1 VCLLLASA
9 IAASAQVEIVPIEG
23 RDAALAETGFK
34 LAPSGSTMKC
44 AIKPTVPELN
54 FKLLYDAGFKMTFPL
69 DPRLGPSRSLNIF
82 LRVRSADAREKPAYL
97 AARYRLPGGPLTD
110 LGMLTGH
117 FALTPGS
124 WSVEALAVDSEGKVC
139 RADWRTEIKSVP
151 APVSADSKE
160 RLRRL
165 TILIDAAPVHQ
176 ASGSIGPADLDMFL
190 GSLSAL
196 LRFFPAQSTRVIV
209 FNLDDR
215 KELLHSDGVQPST
228 PKDVAAALRTVTAG
242 TIDLTDLLKSPSE
255 FLAALI
261 VREIRD
267 ANDADLVVFIGPP
280 VRDPV
285 PPVHLAIPPDRAP
298 PVVDYLQLKPIRLAN
313 VPPACGPHEGGSTP
327 CTIGGHATVRL
338 LTSVVPDVIREAVA
352 RLHGETVAVSDP
364 TELADAL
371 KNLAHRVQA
380 HRAKK

>member
-139 RADWRTEIKSVP
+139 RADWRTEIKSV
-151 APVSADSKE
+151 
-160 RLRRL
+160 
-165 TILIDAAPVHQ
+165 AAPHDSDRRGPG
-176 ASGSIGPADLDMFL
+176 ASGIWIDWAGGPRYVSGFAIG
-190 GSLSAL
+190 
-196 LRFFPAQSTRVIV
+196 
-209 FNLDDR
+209 
-215 KELLHSDGVQPST
+215 
-228 PKDVAAALRTVTAG
+228 VAAILSRTVDAG
-242 TIDLTDLLKSPSE
+242 D
-255 FLAALI
+255 
-261 VREIRD
+261 
-267 ANDADLVVFIGPP
+267 
-280 VRDPV
+280 
-285 PPVHLAIPPDRAP
+285 
-298 PVVDYLQLKPIRLAN
+298 
-313 VPPACGPHEGGSTP
+313 
-327 CTIGGHATVRL
+327 
-338 LTSVVPDVIREAVA
+338 
-352 RLHGETVAVSDP
+352 
-364 TELADAL
+364 
-371 KNLAHRVQA
+371 RVQSG
-380 HRAKK
+380 R